1 MTTSYRPPYESSQ
14 SEPPGQAGQGQAA
27 APTARSGT
35 PGTHPQVY
43 VRRKVTPARPAA
55 SSPVSRA
62 RPEPLGRAPAAEP
75 PERDSDGHAI
85 LHRGPNFYVV
95 TTSRPGRLQA
105 PPPLRQRSG
114 HTALIPRFAP
124 EQEQRISA
132 SKTREMPNV
141 TLAKPWQGSATSLPG
156 WAEAVLV
163 VVGLLAAAIAHAYNM
178 FNYPQY
184 SLDEGTYMSSA
195 WAVLHGMLAPYPYGY
210 GHPPLAWIQI
220 AGWAELT
227 GGFFTFGNAIN
238 SGRVLMLLFAA
249 GSSLL
254 VYLIFRRMIGSRVG
268 ALFAMALFSL
278 SPLCIAYQ
286 RLVLLDNVA
295 VFWLLL
301 SLYLIVASDSRLLSI
316 VLAGLAFGISLL
328 SKEVMVLF
336 IPVMIYAVWLHT
348 TKFQRKFTLV
358 AFTYI
363 IVAMGSTFV
372 LLAILKGEL
381 FPTGW
386 LPWDH
391 HPHLSFLAT
400 YFQQAQRGQ
409 SQGSVKDSLV
419 DWMRQDPFLVVGSI
433 AATLFNLIAGWRNRK
448 LLLVALLALSFWV
461 LFLRDGVVFPFY
473 VIPLLPMFAFN
484 IAVAFTVIF
493 RYLSQWLRFKH
504 LQVALLLIMLVGAV
518 VFDVQHSSTIFTEN
532 LSGPQTQALLWMRDN
547 IPHNDFVVINSY
559 FYTDMHEEGGE
570 GVGNGAIYPYANIYW
585 NVAYDPEIRDTLL
598 KDNWKRIDY
607 IVTDAPMLYDITHL
621 GGDMTIINTALQH
634 ATLVADFR
642 PSKYDA
648 QDAID
653 IYQVTHQPSPSV
665 VMAAGNTMPLYAVPA
680 EMPVWTA
687 RKGFSR

>member
-1 MTTSYRPPYESSQ
+1 M
-14 SEPPGQAGQGQAA
+14 
-27 APTARSGT
+27 
-35 PGTHPQVY
+35 
-43 VRRKVTPARPAA
+43 
-55 SSPVSRA
+55 
-62 RPEPLGRAPAAEP
+62 
-75 PERDSDGHAI
+75 RDSDGHVI
-85 LHRGPNFYVV
+85 LHRDPNFYVV
-95 TTSRPGRLQA
+95 TTSRPRRLQS
-105 PPPLRQRSG
+105 PPPLRRRSG

-141 TLAKPWQGSATSLPG
+141 TLAKPLQESATSLPA

-163 VVGLLAAAIAHAYNM
+163 VVGLLAAMIAHAYNM

-238 SGRVLMLLFAA
+238 SGRVLMLLFAT

-301 SLYLIVASDSRLLSI
+301 SLYLIVASDSRLLYI

-336 IPVMIYAVWLHT
+336 IPVTIYAVWLYT
-348 TKFQRKFTLV
+348 TKFQRKFVLV

-363 IVAMGSTFV
+363 IVAMGSTFI
-372 LLAILKGEL
+372 LLAVLKGEL

-391 HPHLSFLAT
+391 HPHLSLFST
-400 YFQQAQRGQ
+400 YLQQVQRSQ
-409 SQGSVKDSLV
+409 NQGSLANSWQIWSSQDALFVPVSLAA
-419 DWMRQDPFLVVGSI
+419 MFFNFIVG
-433 AATLFNLIAGWRNRK
+433 WWNRK
-448 LLLVALLALSFWV
+448 LLLLSLLAMSFWI
-461 LFLRDGVVFPFY
+461 LFIRNGVVFAFY
-473 VIPLLPMFAFN
+473 IIPLLPLLALN
-484 IAVAFTVIF
+484 IAAAFTVIF

-504 LQVALLLIMLVGAV
+504 LQVALLLLMLAGGV
-518 VFDVQHSSTIFTEN
+518 VFDAQHSAPVFTEN

-559 FYTDMHEEGGE
+559 FYTDMHEVGGE
-570 GVGNGAIYPYANIYW
+570 GVGNGAIYPYAHIYW

-598 KDNWKRIDY
+598 KDNWNRIDY

-642 PSKYDA
+642 PSKYDSEN
-648 QDAID
+648 AIQ
-653 IYQVTHQPSPSV
+653 IYQVIHQASPAV
-665 VMAAGNTMPLYAVPA
+665 VMTAGSATPWYAMPA
-680 EMPVWTA
+680 ETPVWTSRQGA
-687 RKGFSR
+687 YKGAYI